1 MLKHAKMYGVGLN
14 DSENKPYKQLSLEKR
29 LELMI
34 INISLFALINTVS
47 KSCLGFMCCVVVS

>member
-14 DSENKPYKQLSLEKR
+14 NSQNKPYKQLSLEKR

-47 KSCLGFMCCVVVS
+47 VSCLGFM